1 MTETLD
7 PMAATEVDQ
16 KQLAEQLLA
25 QAKEQGVEL
34 MGPNGL
40 LNQLT
45 KNVLETALDAEMTEH
60 LGYEK
65 HDSGGRG
72 SGNSRNGTRAKTV
85 LTEIGP
91 VEIDVPR
98 DTDSSFAPQIVKK
111 RQRRLT
117 GIDEIVLSLTAKGL
131 TTGEV
136 SAHFQDIYGATVSKD
151 TISRITDKV
160 VGEMTEWQNRPL
172 DRVYPV
178 IFIDAI
184 HVKVRDGQVTNRP
197 IYVAIG
203 VTVGGERDIL
213 GLWAGDG
220 GEGAKFWLSVLTEIK
235 NRGVADVCI
244 VVCDGLKG
252 LPDAINTVWEL
263 AVVQTCIIHLIRNT
277 FRFASRQYWD
287 EMARDLKPVYTAP
300 SESAARERFGEF
312 AGKWGVRYPAIVR
325 MWENAW
331 TEFVPF
337 LDYDVEIRRVICSTN
352 AIESVNA
359 RYRRAIKARG
369 HFPTEQAA
377 LKCLYLATRALD
389 PTGKGKARWAMRW
402 KPALNAFAITFE
414 GRITQGPGIV
424 RVCSGQGQCDG
435 VIGMPGV
442 VA

>member
-7 PMAATEVDQ
+7 PMAEAEVDQ

-65 HDSGGRG
+65 HDAAGRG
-72 SGNSRNGTRAKTV
+72 SGNSRNGTRSKTV

-91 VEIDVPR
+91 VEIEVPR
-98 DTDSSFAPQIVKK
+98 DVDSSFDPQIVRK

-131 TTGEV
+131 TTGEI
-136 SAHFQDIYGATVSKD
+136 SAHFQDIYGASVSKD

-178 IFIDAI
+178 IFIDAV

-197 IYVAIG
+197 MYVAIG
-203 VTVGGERDIL
+203 VTVNGERDIL
-213 GLWAGDG
+213 GIWAGEG

-252 LPDAINTVWEL
+252 LPEAINTVWEL

-277 FRFASRQYWD
+277 FRFASRKYWD
-287 EMARDLKPVYTAP
+287 AMARDLKPVYTAP
-300 SESAARERFGEF
+300 SESAAKERFAEF
-312 AGKWGVRYPAIVR
+312 TQKWGQQYPAIIK
-325 MWENAW
+325 MWDNAW
-331 TEFVPF
+331 SEFVPF

-359 RYRRAIKARG
+359 RYRRAVRARG

-414 GRITQGPGIV
+414 GRITPNGN
-424 RVCSGQGQCDG
+424 
-435 VIGMPGV
+435 
-442 VA
+442 

>member
-7 PMAATEVDQ
+7 PMADEVDQ

-65 HDSGGRG
+65 HDAAGRG
-72 SGNSRNGTRAKTV
+72 SGNSRNGTRSKTV

-98 DTDSSFAPQIVKK
+98 DIDSSFAPQIVKK

-172 DRVYPV
+172 ERVYPV
-178 IFIDAI
+178 IFIDAV

-197 IYVAIG
+197 MYVAIG
-203 VTVGGERDIL
+203 VTVNGERDIL
-213 GLWAGDG
+213 GIWAGEG
-220 GEGAKFWLSVLTEIK
+220 GEGAKFWLAVLTETK

-252 LPDAINTVWEL
+252 LPEAINTVWEL

-277 FRFASRQYWD
+277 FRFASRKYWD

-300 SESAARERFGEF
+300 SESAAKERFTEF
-312 AGKWGVRYPAIVR
+312 AGKWGGQYPAIVK
-325 MWENAW
+325 MWDNAW
-331 TEFVPF
+331 SEFVPF
-337 LDYDVEIRRVICSTN
+337 LDYDVEIKRVICSTN

-359 RYRRAIKARG
+359 RYRRAVRARG

-414 GRITQGPGIV
+414 GRITPNGN
-424 RVCSGQGQCDG
+424 
-435 VIGMPGV
+435 
-442 VA
+442 